1 MRSVGG
7 AGPTWTNNEKR
18 RVFGTFSRLNFSRVD
33 GVPFKVTLLNTPHLL
48 RKAARFARARFA
60 RASRAFYLVKSISPR
75 DWGQVSLRSGRAFFA
90 VFKRTY
96 PWEFADCF
104 YLIYVLDWGFG
115 NSP

>member
-7 AGPTWTNNEKR
+7 AGPTWTKSAKNM
-18 RVFGTFSRLNFSRVD
+18 VFGPPPGLESNPAN